1 MFSEEI
7 RRDMVK
13 QGRWRNSDWK
23 GEALVVLIFGVP
35 RDITRIEFKKGCDEV
50 GRYCFAIET

>member
-35 RDITRIEFKKGCDEV
+35 SDVTRIEFKRKWDEV
-50 GRYCFAIET
+50 GPYALQ